1 MLAVLVFGAAAS
13 AATVEGPV
21 FPDAMERTHVLSN
34 YLETRM
40 GQHPRDKVPQG
51 LDRVI
56 LRDDAKLVSLDG
68 DQACFLVTTRT
79 ASAEETAMGPWSFLV
94 GQKKTQVWATPG
106 EVQVYDY
113 SYTGERTKL
122 DLAVFGEAVGGA
134 LKVTEPEERVF
145 RVIERQHEV
154 CGGPVLDKKGRV
166 VLRVVLTAMHG
177 YDEDYIETF
186 RWLVQ

>member
-1 MLAVLVFGAAAS
+1 MVSVLLLTSLAG

-40 GQHPRDKVPQG
+40 GQHPRDRVPSG
-51 LDRVI
+51 VDRAV
-56 LRDDAKLVSLDG
+56 LRDDARLVSLDG
-68 DQACFLVTTRT
+68 DKACFEVITRT
-79 ASAEETAMGPWSFLV
+79 ASAEENAMGPWSFLV
-94 GQKKTQVWATPG
+94 GQKKTQVWGTPG

-113 SYTGERTKL
+113 SFTGERTKL
-122 DLAVFGEAVGGA
+122 DLAVFGEAMGGA
-134 LKVTEPEERVF
+134 LKVTEPVEKVF
-145 RVIERQHEV
+145 RVIERKHEV
-154 CGGPVLDKKGRV
+154 CGEPVLDKKGRV
-166 VLRVVLTAMHG
+166 VLRVLLTAMHG